1 MIKTCSERFKNN
13 LTNSKQGFKNKMGWD
28 KREQAANDSIVD
40 DLFVVADE
48 DHAHNLTV
56 RMEEFFGFNLQTCLA
71 R

>member
-1 MIKTCSERFKNN
+1 
-13 LTNSKQGFKNKMGWD
+13 MGWD